1 MMQNGRITH
10 PWRRRKVTGVASSRG
25 AQAQDVSGGVGVQLV
40 AGQVLAVA
48 QVAAAAQVSRAAGKR
63 MGRVSYE

>member
-10 PWRRRKVTGVASSRG
+10 PWRRRKVTGVAGSRG

-40 AGQVLAVA
+40 ATNDLGI
-48 QVAAAAQVSRAAGKR
+48 
-63 MGRVSYE
+63 